1 MFIIESLESIERLG
15 KPSNPSLRELLNF
28 QNIFF
33 EIFLCIFTEYHLNY
47 WFLPPPPHLVN
58 GRAYAFSRIELF
70 PERNYGLLTGVT
82 GYFRGFL

>member
-33 EIFLCIFTEYHLNY
+33 EIFLCIFTVYQLKY
-47 WFLPPPPHLVN
+47 WFPSASPAPC
-58 GRAYAFSRIELF
+58 
-70 PERNYGLLTGVT
+70 
-82 GYFRGFL
+82 